1 MNVDTPYISQRSI
14 VAYSGLTGT
23 PLAGEWYAAGLRK
36 PFGVSCRT
44 SATLAITAGANISS
58 HIRAVVDGTGIR
70 IECLFDSTGYP
81 SETWGVSGSG
91 TLTVQVTTAGDET
104 QNLAGTTATFSV
116 NVLVLEYDMPYGLP
130 LFRAFRRGESVHFD
144 LAPTLHAFEW
154 QTFSVMADGGS
165 ASGGQSICAYVDGSL
180 QASGLILHNDDG
192 EMWISGSAARP
203 GVYRVYFD
211 LESKTQGIG
220 TEDQRYHPFKGD
232 KGENAL
238 IIWIYEDYLPGD
250 LVVLFPN
257 PAAGAE
263 GEPLY
268 LAAPFAPAKA
278 GDVGL
283 PLEVPGALPCTVIHS
298 LSNRFAG
305 GGSLAA
311 LMDDLAAPT
320 WKRYPLRRL
329 LSLFTV
335 GATVTMHFTVR
346 QTSTVYSED
355 HNASG
360 EYPEHDDAENYPDG
374 IPGVSDFPNDNAT
387 ITVSSVEDW
396 TKEETKIT
404 ESASADVAFSL
415 SFALWDGGGGAPAY
429 LEALLNRAKTYSNS
443 LASYSHDRTA
453 SSKNSVKST
462 TYALET
468 ITEEEAI
475 GRGIPFAGDGQGGGT
490 WAIFSGSAS
499 VTWKHYQP
507 GETTPDF
514 TENASFVWR
523 NGEFVAIGE
532 DYGIGGLV
540 MLAANVTAAGMVT
553 VSAYNADGTVT
564 ATRKGAATASGTIV
578 GKRQQ
583 YIPETGEWEDI
594 EANDFE
600 ITITAAAKGTQDTP
614 GVADDPHAGRNNGDG
629 TVTVVYSQRETLS
642 GASTAT
648 TGGASTA
655 TATGDD
661 FEGKGTATVVFGEGR
676 ELSWAHRAIVAV
688 GSGEGGIEAV
698 FAAANAQ
705 RQVVTETVHGGIR
718 ERSGG
723 GAAWIYISGS
733 ESTWGT
739 TTTTTTTD
747 TSQPAAVGDTL
758 SHGDTFH
765 TGILALILAA
775 ANMGTLSF
783 TRNRTDGSG
792 YGEVYGLRQTPGGEE
807 SADIDPVSG
816 GWTRETV
823 TATGAPSGSESS
835 GEELSIGDLDLSG
848 EITPEDW
855 QQWGYSY
862 NRQERQIS
870 TGITFN
876 ITDSEYSSL

>member
-23 PLAGEWYAAGLRK
+23 PLAGEWYTATLRK

-58 HIRAVVDGTGIR
+58 HIRAVVNGTGIR

-81 SETWGVSGSG
+81 SETWGLSGSG

-130 LFRAFRRGESVHFD
+130 LFAEFRRGEIVDFE
-144 LAPTLHAFEW
+144 LAPTLHTLAW
-154 QTFSVMADGGS
+154 DTFSVMGDGEES
-165 ASGGQSICAYVDGSL
+165 ASGGQSICAYVNGSL
-180 QASGLILHNDDG
+180 QASGLILHNEDG
-192 EMWISGSAARP
+192 SMWISGSAARP

-211 LESKTQGIG
+211 LESLTQAGG
-220 TEDQRYHPFKGD
+220 GEYHPFKGG

-283 PLEVPGALPCTVIHS
+283 PLEVPGTLPCTVIHS

-305 GGSLAA
+305 AGSLAA
-311 LMDDLAAPT
+311 LMDDLASPT

-346 QTSTVYSED
+346 QTSTVYSEE
-355 HNASG
+355 HNPLGEHPETDNSG
-360 EYPEHDDAENYPDG
+360 DYSDG
-374 IPGVSDFPNDNAT
+374 IPGVSDFPNDNAA
-387 ITVSSVEDW
+387 ITVSTVEDW

-404 ESASADVAFSL
+404 ESASADVTFPL

-429 LEALLNRAKTYSNS
+429 LEALLNRAKTYSNR

-475 GRGIPFAGDGQGGGT
+475 GRGIPFAGDGQGGGN
-490 WAIFSGSAS
+490 WQIVSGKATRVITEIGSGEVVESARWIYNPNTQEWEEVDQQPIGATLS
-499 VTWKHYQP
+499 ATVDVTGIVTVTMDSGDDMIATNSGRGTATAEGSWEA
-507 GETTPDF
+507 G
-514 TENASFVWR
+514 
-523 NGEFVAIGE
+523 GEF
-532 DYGIGGLV
+532 
-540 MLAANVTAAGMVT
+540 
-553 VSAYNADGTVT
+553 
-564 ATRKGAATASGTIV
+564 RIV
-578 GKRQQ
+578 CS
-583 YIPETGEWEDI
+583 
-594 EANDFE
+594 
-600 ITITAAAKGTQDTP
+600 ITAVAKGTRDTP

-723 GAAWIYISGS
+723 GAAWTYISGS

-739 TTTTTTTD
+739 TTTTTATD
-747 TSQPAAVGDTL
+747 TSQPATVGDTL

-765 TGILALILAA
+765 TGVLALILAA
-775 ANMGTLSF
+775 ANMGTLNF

-792 YGEVYGLRQTPGGEE
+792 YGEVYGLRQTPGGKE
-807 SADIDPVSG
+807 SAGIDPVSG

-835 GEELSIGDLDLSG
+835 GEELSVGDLDLSG

-862 NRQERQIS
+862 NRQERKIS
-870 TGITFN
+870 TDVAFN
-876 ITDSEYSSL
+876 ISDSEYSTP